1 MVRATAQT
9 VRAQA
14 RPILRELTCGENS
27 RMIKI
32 QNDLEPTDLRR
43 HIAPSTTRYEMFA
56 SSLIADIES
65 GKYPVGTLL
74 PAEPEL
80 CAQYA
85 LSRHTVREG
94 VRKLVEMG
102 LVSRQR
108 GIGTR
113 VISTAVGPNDFLAS
127 TSLETLFRYVEGT
140 WLKILGEQWITADER
155 LAKILDCKLGQS
167 WLEVTTCRYQE
178 NIAQPLSHTVL
189 YIAPGFAGI
198 RPHLGELNRPVY
210 RLIEEHYG
218 HKVRDLQLVVS
229 ALSIPPDVA
238 AWLQCEPHLPGLHV
252 VRRYRG
258 ANDSYLSNSVSIYP
272 QTRFDVSIR
281 YQLNWSGS

>member
-1 MVRATAQT
+1 MMNT
-9 VRAQA
+9 
-14 RPILRELTCGENS
+14 
-27 RMIKI
+27 
-32 QNDLEPTDLRR
+32 QNDPVLSDLRKR
-43 HIAPSTTRYEMFA
+43 IAPSTTRYEMFA
-56 SSLIADIES
+56 ASLVADIES
-65 GKYPVGTLL
+65 GKYPVGCML

-80 CAQYA
+80 CSQYA

-113 VISTAVGPNDFLAS
+113 VISKAVGPNDFTAS
-127 TSLETLFRYVEGT
+127 TSLETLFSYIDGT
-140 WLKILGEQWITADER
+140 WLKILGEKWLTADEK
-155 LAKILDCKLGQS
+155 LANILDCKLGQS
-167 WLEVTTCRYQE
+167 WLEVTTCRYQQ
-178 NIAQPLSHTVL
+178 NISQPLSHTVL

-198 RPHLGELNRPVY
+198 LPHLGELNHPVY

-218 HKVRDLQLVVS
+218 HKVRDLQLVVT
-229 ALSIPPDVA
+229 ALSIPPEVA
-238 AWLQCEPHLPGLHV
+238 AWLQCEPQSPGLHV

-258 ANDSYLSNSVSIYP
+258 TNDSYLSNSVSIYP